1 MQYMG
6 GKGRVARHVEAV
18 VLRHRGGRS
27 KYLEPFL
34 GGAYTFARIAPH
46 FTEATGAD
54 IVPDLILYWQAVQD
68 GWLPPEWISR
78 EEYETLRTA
87 PPSPLRAFAGFGCSF
102 GGKWF
107 GGYGAQKVDQ
117 KHPTGHVSH
126 GSRKITA
133 QKAKGMRGAR
143 IVQCDYRHWAPGPDA
158 VVYCDPPYAGTT
170 GYDGT
175 DGWDPE
181 EFWATA
187 ERWARG
193 GAVVLVSEYR
203 APEGWRSVW
212 SAPARASLR
221 KDSNLMTA
229 TESVFMLEARR

>member
-1 MQYMG
+1 MG
-6 GKGRVARHVEAV
+6 GKGRMARHIEEVI
-18 VLRHRGGRS
+18 LQHRGGRPH
-27 KYLEPFL
+27 YLEPFL
-34 GGAYTFARIAPH
+34 GGAYVFARVAPR
-46 FTEATGAD
+46 FVKAVGSD
-54 IVPDLILYWQAVQD
+54 IMPDLVMYWQAVQE

-78 EEYETLRTA
+78 EEYEALRTA

-107 GGYGAQKVDQ
+107 GGYGVQKVDR

-126 GSRKITA
+126 GSRKTTA
-133 QKAKGMRGAR
+133 QKAEGLKGAR
-143 IVQCDYRHWAPGPDA
+143 IVQCDYRRWAPGPDV

-170 GYDGT
+170 AYDGT

-193 GAVVLVSEYR
+193 GAAVLVSEYR
-203 APEGWRSVW
+203 APESWTPVW

-229 TESVFMLEARR
+229 TESVFMLQD